1 MKLDESDLAEQIID
15 FFNKLPFNKFM
26 GISLIRIGKGSA
38 EMMVD
43 YNNNLIGGT
52 INSSKPI

>member
-1 MKLDESDLAEQIID
+1 MKLDESDLAEQVID

-43 YNNNLIGGT
+43 YNNNLMKHIT
-52 INSSKPI
+52 FRF